1 MTKKRQSRVRKMQH
15 ARKQSHTIKQHRTAS
30 KRCANFKA
38 ILLKLKKLKRPH
50 QVQALRLA
58 NGNFIRKFCSHVQ
71 KLRHAKLSPTV
82 LKNVKRHNKIL
93 RKLIHKKSS
102 INDKRKILTQ
112 HGGGFFIPLLAA
124 VAGSIA
130 SSIFRK

>member
-1 MTKKRQSRVRKMQH
+1 MAKKRQSRVRKMQ
-15 ARKQSHTIKQHRTAS
+15 RKRTTKRRHSTS
-30 KRCANFKA
+30 KKCANFKA
-38 ILLKLKKLKRPH
+38 ILLKLKKLKRPQ

-58 NGNFIRKFCSHVQ
+58 NGSFIRKFCSHVQ
-71 KLRHAKLSPTV
+71 KLRHIKLSPAV
-82 LKNVKRHNKIL
+82 LKNVKRHKKIL

-102 INDKRKILTQ
+102 INVKRKILTQ
-112 HGGGFFIPLLAA
+112 RGGGFFLPILAA